1 MAKVKGSMSASSYK
15 AKPVVRRPGV
25 HAKTKMS
32 KTKSSKNYVKMG
44 RGQGCGRR

>member
-1 MAKVKGSMSASSYK
+1 MARAKGSDVAFK

-32 KTKSSKNYVKMG
+32 KTKSSKNYKKMS